1 VTAATRS
8 LRRWGFVHKWSSLV
22 CTLFMLLLCITG
34 LPLIFHEEIDDL
46 LHSQVKAAEVA
57 PDAPLADL
65 DHLLANAIANAPG
78 QVPHFLI
85 WDRDDPNAMFVSVG
99 PSITSD
105 PPKNL
110 LIRMDAHTGAYLD
123 APDVTGRFT
132 YIMLK
137 LHTDM
142 FAGLPGKLFLGLM
155 GILFCVAIIS
165 GIVVYAPSMR
175 KLSFGAYRAGRTRV
189 VRWLDV
195 HNLAGILL
203 VAWTLVV
210 GFTGVINTWA
220 DLVLKMWQYG
230 QLAEMTAQY
239 RDRAPPA
246 KLTSVNAAVEVAARA
261 VPGMTPS
268 FVAFPGSIFSS
279 KSHYTVFLR
288 GNTPLTSRLLKPA
301 LIDAETGTLT
311 DSRDMPW
318 YVSTL
323 FISQPLH
330 FGDYGGMPLK
340 ILWALLDVLTIII
353 LVTGIYLWVRRRRA
367 GVSVDR
373 AIARSSGIES
383 PALSS

>member
-1 VTAATRS
+1 
-8 LRRWGFVHKWSSLV
+8 
-22 CTLFMLLLCITG
+22 MLLLCITG
-34 LPLIFHEEIDDL
+34 LPLIFHDEIDDL
-46 LHSQVKAAEVA
+46 LHSQVKAADV
-57 PDAPLADL
+57 PPGTPPADL
-65 DHLLANAIANAPG
+65 DRVLANAWANAPANAKTP
-78 QVPHFLI
+78 QFVI
-85 WDRDDPNAMFVSVG
+85 WDRDDPNAMFVAVG
-99 PSITSD
+99 ESIAAD
-105 PPKNL
+105 PTKNVL
-110 LIRMDAHTGAYLD
+110 VRMDVHTGAYLD

-155 GILFCVAIIS
+155 GILFCVAVIS

-175 KLSFGAYRAGRTRV
+175 KLDFGTYRTHRPRV

-203 VAWTLVV
+203 VMWTLVV

-239 RDRAPPA
+239 RDRALPT
-246 KLTSVNAAVEVAARA
+246 KLTSLQAAVDVAVQA

-268 FVAFPGSIFSS
+268 FVAFPGTIFSS
-279 KSHYTVFLR
+279 KSHYTVFLK
-288 GNTPLTSRLLKPA
+288 GDTPVTSRLLKPA
-301 LIDAETGTLT
+301 LIDAETGKLT

-318 YVSTL
+318 YVSAL

-340 ILWALLDVLTIII
+340 VLWALLDVLTIIV
-353 LVTGIYLWVRRRRA
+353 LGTGAYLWLRRRSA

-373 AIARSSGIES
+373 AITQGSAVEQ
-383 PALSS
+383 PLLSR